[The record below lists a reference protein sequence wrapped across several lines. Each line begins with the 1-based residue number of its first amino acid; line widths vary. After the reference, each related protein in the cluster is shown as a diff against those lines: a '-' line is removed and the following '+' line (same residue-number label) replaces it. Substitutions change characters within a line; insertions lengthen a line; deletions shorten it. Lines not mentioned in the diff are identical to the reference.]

1 VELCPCLRGMV
12 ISLCEPRTRMLWP
25 AVPFHCRV
33 PGMSKL
39 GDIAERLRTELR
51 VYRCIA
57 RHPDTPRSARFLLG
71 LALGYL
77 CLPFDLIPDWLPVIG
92 HMDDLLIVPFLV
104 WLALRLIPRHVVLSC
119 RDRLFPPE

>member
-1 VELCPCLRGMV
+1 MRALGTCVSVNPTA
-12 ISLCEPRTRMLWP
+12 IEPFGST
-25 AVPFHCRV
+25 V

-39 GDIAERLRTELR
+39 GDIAKRLRTELK

-57 RHPDTPRSARFLLG
+57 RHPDTPRSAKFLLG

-92 HMDDLLIVPFLV
+92 CLDDAVIVPFLV
-104 WLALRLIPRHVVLSC
+104 WLALRLIPKHVVRSC
-119 RDRLFPPE
+119 RERHLQPEAPNESAGIR